1 MLIETIYQRNVM
13 EPYGRESFFTE
24 ATTVGE
30 CLPAGVE
37 FDGRGVFVQLE
48 RRASSGLPAR
58 VRQPTAPSELVEPGE
73 KVVVSLRPGFELTIG
88 WQIII
93 SLATMAASA
102 LLAKSLAGKLGNQVE
117 DEKKNESYRGFKNS
131 FTPGGVIPIILGE
144 RRVAPPVVGRIV
156 ESSFAPYQLSNGETL
171 RMLLAVCHGPIRG
184 FGSITGQVATHEEF
198 VTLTGSL
205 PLQNLT
211 GGLSPL
217 IGLEIN
223 DQEANNFADVSSEWR
238 TGEVEQDAI
247 LGFPDSDVDIAVEQ
261 SLAEYSEAID
271 ISDTGKPAGVYSA
284 GSDIDPN
291 LGISLAVVMSDEAD
305 RFVITIFFQSGLYK
319 DAGGGGLAPTTAK
332 FRLQY
337 FPVDSGGTRT
347 GDTVLLPEIAIS
359 GAEQQGQIYQF
370 PASFFS
376 PDSYIG
382 AAQFGYIYCDKPNY
396 AKVAG
401 PINAA
406 IFPPSFA
413 DRDALKF
420 SIACWV
426 RAEDNAIGVR
436 PIFIAQKGEMSGG
449 FVIDNLWPWYPNGD
463 TPTSSG
469 TMICIERPAIDPG
482 SGIITKP
489 WSISMYVWR
498 GYNDFSVYQ
507 SVAIEGPIIG
517 EWRHIGLTWDGAT
530 STLVFYLDGLA
541 IPVLLVKG
549 LQNGDAPL
557 VPLKP
562 AFFEEGSVYI
572 GGVGP
577 ASYNKHCEDVSLCDI
592 AIANGVKPQSWFFAG
607 ALNVDELGH
616 NLSPY
621 DPDLD
626 PDLLF
631 ASHLSEEIASGK
643 IEQLTFPGSTTA
655 GEVIELV
662 GTPLAAAPQGDSPV
676 WFPESGI
683 PLRGRYRLELYRS
696 NPVLEDPLNEI
707 NAAQWKSVTL
717 ITDEDFQHPKVA
729 KFAVSIDADDQ
740 VSNAQPNVSM
750 IVRGALVKVWDGFNA
765 AYPTFAQEWS
775 RNPAWNI
782 LHVITEEEIGLGSVW
797 QIEKNIDLA
806 AWKVFAD
813 RCEEGVEDAAG
824 TPAFFDGDFV
834 APSTDHPYGE
844 VHFKIGI
851 LDNTG
856 APTGESLPKTW
867 MIGHTVRIKTASDAS
882 WLVASLDE
890 SQAARLTITSIRW
903 ESEDA
908 ATNGYQHWVQIEA
921 DWVDGYTLPNANN
934 VTGTATGIE
943 DRHQCD
949 ALLQEKGAD
958 GWSTV
963 VEILRSFRAAPIV
976 IGNKLS
982 VYVQRPRPVDWTV
995 TQAQMVPDS
1004 FSRRWS
1010 GISDRYNSLQLDFVD
1025 RDKNYETDFLTEDH
1039 PSISGT
1045 VAVGSIRKAPAQTV
1059 RAVTRRTEVR
1069 RQAIFLLNEW
1079 FLLRQT
1085 ASFKIGYEG
1094 VGFAVGDRVEI
1105 AHDAVLVGFSGRVY
1119 ADSGAATEITLD
1131 RDVTV
1136 TFGNTYEIVVRS
1148 NSTVDSDAK
1157 EVRETA
1163 SIDASM
1169 IPGSGSL
1176 VLAAGSTITL
1186 TSPGFENLSPMEGD
1200 IYSFGETGTAT
1211 KDFTVVRVTFNPAD
1225 YSRQVD
1231 LIEYDEDVFVDNEF
1245 GVLDDDPGQPLPP
1258 SGFQGGAIKRP
1269 GDNNGH
1275 VGGGLPGTKESTRI
1289 GVDGKP
1295 QSILGVTWT
1304 KPSFNGAGASNTGI
1318 WSAVI
1323 EAGRP
1328 ITPQM
1333 EGIAPAGATSFEI
1346 NAGKYRPGQRVR
1358 VFVQHL
1364 DRNGRGRPPIA
1375 CPRSDVFIGGRVN
1388 TPAAPTIVTPKG
1400 RQTNAV
1406 YSVTFPTGVIP
1417 EGVEVRVG
1425 GWLLGQKV
1433 AAALRDG
1440 DLVSPQWVYGADN
1453 SEAQGAYTHQ
1463 VRSLLPNG
1471 QVSHAATFTND
1482 DLVPLGAAVESSTA
1496 HEDAWASGTLSGL
1509 QIDSSYT
1516 PPALKFTGSGL
1527 EGTFETPTLDLGVA
1541 KRWQIEVAAA
1551 GHQVH
1556 PTVLEDLNEPINSR
1570 LYANWLLEG
1579 PTGGEDS
1586 LMSRLVI
1593 EWKPSDT
1600 GTPSSTWATF
1610 RPGEHYV
1617 RSAKFRLRVVRPTA
1631 AFDCRVFRFGVRAL
1645 EIAAFEPGDIDAGTY

>member
-73 KVVVSLRPGFELTIG
+73 KVVVSLRPGFELAVG

-102 LLAKSLAGKLGNQVE
+102 LLAKSFAGKLGNQVE
-117 DEKKNESYRGFKNS
+117 DEKKNESYRGFQNS

-144 RRVAPPVVGRIV
+144 RRVAPPVVGRVV
-156 ESSFAPYQLSNGETL
+156 ESSFAPYQLSNRETL
-171 RMLLAVCHGPIRG
+171 RMLLAVCHGPIQG

-205 PLQNLT
+205 PLQNVT

-238 TGEVEQDAI
+238 TGEVEQDPI
-247 LGFPDSDVDIAVEQ
+247 LGFPDSDVDIEVEQ

-271 ISDTGKPAGVYSA
+271 ISDTGKPSGVYSA

-382 AAQFGYIYCDKPNY
+382 AEQFGYIECDGWRDY
-396 AKVAG
+396 AKVSA
-401 PINAA
+401 PLNSSV
-406 IFPPSFA
+406 FPAYFA
-413 DRDALKF
+413 EANQIQF
-420 SIACWV
+420 SAACWV
-426 RAEDNAIGVR
+426 RVKPTSFGPHKLM
-436 PIFIAQKGEMSGG
+436 PIFMCQTSGALSGDLLLDNEWPYYPSGPGTGTILALERVYKQPAGAGNWQIALYSWSGL
-449 FVIDNLWPWYPNGD
+449 NSYLRRSPP
-463 TPTSSG
+463 
-469 TMICIERPAIDPG
+469 
-482 SGIITKP
+482 
-489 WSISMYVWR
+489 IS
-498 GYNDFSVYQ
+498 
-507 SVAIEGPIIG
+507 GPIVN
-517 EWRHIGLTWDGAT
+517 EWRHVGVSWDGAT
-530 STLVFYLDGLA
+530 SQVVFYIDGVALPGSFASGTLVKPTFSEKGDFVIGH
-541 IPVLLVKG
+541 VGTNGFTSFDTLV
-549 LQNGDAPL
+549 DP
-557 VPLKP
+557 
-562 AFFEEGSVYI
+562 
-572 GGVGP
+572 
-577 ASYNKHCEDVSLCDI
+577 VSLCDI
-592 AIANGVKPQSWFFAG
+592 AIAKGVKPNSWFSAG
-607 ALNVDELGH
+607 AINVDELGH

-621 DPDLD
+621 YPNLD

-834 APSTDHPYGE
+834 ASSIDHPYGE

-1148 NSTVDSDAK
+1148 NSTVAADAK

-1245 GVLDDDPGQPLPP
+1245 GMLDDDPGQPLPP

-1333 EGIAPAGATSFEI
+1333 EGMAPAGATSFEI